1 EKGEGAIG
9 YLVGEE
15 NRGLNV
21 MFIMMNAARLAVG
34 VQGVAVA
41 DRATQA
47 AVAYAKDRKQ
57 GKSATSKD
65 EMVPI
70 IQHADVRRMI
80 MTMKA

>member
-1 EKGEGAIG
+1 MKFGEKDGAIG

-41 DRATQA
+41 ERATQRA
-47 AVAYAKDRKQ
+47 LAYAKDRKQ
-57 GKSATSKD
+57 GRTA
-65 EMVPI
+65 
-70 IQHADVRRMI
+70 RRRPARWARSSSMP
-80 MTMKA
+80 TCAAR